1 MNIDPGY
8 VPYDPY
14 IPHTPEEIKEYNE
27 QVEKIKRERE
37 LKKIIRNNFS
47 QIEKTKTIKY
57 HTAGQKISDPLKSY
71 KEITYV
77 DNNGNILLKEKEY
90 K

>member
-27 QVEKIKRERE
+27 QLEKIKRERE

-57 HTAGQKISDPLKSY
+57 HTAGQRLSDPFKSY
-71 KEITYV
+71 KEIMYV
-77 DNNGNILLKEKEY
+77 DNDGNILLKEKEY
-90 K
+90 I